1 IAAGTVRPGALRAR
15 SEGAHGGGSTARRR
29 AARPVV
35 TLTLVFNPGLARLPC
50 RFDGGPRRSRLAGQ
64 KRTVYRGLPQPV
76 RGIAQSGSASG
87 LGPEGRRFKSCCPDN
102 HLAEDRKG

>member
-1 IAAGTVRPGALRAR
+1 MVQSATWLRFSDPRRGNAGHFRAHGDAAPFRHHRIAAGTVRPGALRAR

-50 RFDGGPRRSRLAGQ
+50 RFDGGPRPAPRARP
-64 KRTVYRGLPQPV
+64 KRTGY
-76 RGIAQSGSASG
+76 
-87 LGPEGRRFKSCCPDN
+87 
-102 HLAEDRKG
+102 